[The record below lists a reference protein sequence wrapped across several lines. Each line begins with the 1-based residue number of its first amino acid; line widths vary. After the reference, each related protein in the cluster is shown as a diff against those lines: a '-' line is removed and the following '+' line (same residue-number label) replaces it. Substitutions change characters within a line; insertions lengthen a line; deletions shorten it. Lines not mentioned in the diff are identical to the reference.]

1 MRILIVEDTSE
12 LAHALQHHLKEVGFT
27 VDVALDG
34 ASGIACARRIEYD
47 LLILDYT
54 LPGKS
59 GRDICLELR
68 ADGSSVP
75 ILMLSVISDS
85 TSKADLLS
93 VGADDYMSKPFSVNE
108 LIARVRAL
116 LRRPARIAPEE
127 YRVGDIII
135 DLSKQIVHKD
145 NMLIDTTAKEF
156 RLLEY
161 LVRNRGSVLTRA
173 KIMEHAW
180 DMNGDAFSN
189 SIETHILNIRKK
201 IGDSNHSLIVTVP
214 GRGYMIR

>member
-12 LAHALQHHLKEVGFT
+12 LAYALKHHLKEVGFI

-34 ASGIACARRIEYD
+34 VSGIACARRAAYD
-47 LLILDYT
+47 LIILDYT
-54 LPGKS
+54 LPAKS
-59 GRDICLELR
+59 GRDVCLELR
-68 ADGSSVP
+68 AEGNTVP
-75 ILMLSVISDS
+75 ILILSVISDS

-93 VGADDYMSKPFSVNE
+93 IGADDYMSKPFSVSE
-108 LIARVRAL
+108 LVARVRAL
-116 LRRPARIAPEE
+116 LRRPSHIAPEE
-127 YRVGDIII
+127 YQLGDVVI
-135 DLSKQIVHKD
+135 DLVKQVVHK
-145 NMLIDTTAKEF
+145 NSMLINITATEF

-161 LVRNRGSVLTRA
+161 LLRNRGSVLTRA
-173 KIMEHAW
+173 SILEHAW

-201 IGDSNHSLIVTVP
+201 IGDSGHSLIVTVP